1 MVDTSLEH
9 WEKMTER
16 SPLNGMLPVDAE
28 SNKQPRE
35 QANSSDVLGIMRVEV
50 FAVNIFLG

>member
-1 MVDTSLEH
+1 MVGTSLQQKER
-9 WEKMTER
+9 MSER
-16 SPLNGMLPVDAE
+16 SPLNGMLPVDAD

-35 QANSSDVLGIMRVEV
+35 QANSSGVMGIMRVEV

>member
-1 MVDTSLEH
+1 MVATSLEH
-9 WEKMTER
+9 GERMTER

-35 QANSSDVLGIMRVEV
+35 QANSSGVLGIMRLEV